1 MIIVME
7 IIDYNL
13 IMSISRD
20 ITLKALDKD
29 LIPTNDKDIS
39 ETAQNIAQFYG
50 ELSDALSNLK
60 N

>member
-1 MIIVME
+1 ME

-60 N
+60 NQK

>member
-1 MIIVME
+1 ME

-50 ELSDALSNLK
+50 ELSDALSNLR